1 MLNKIIDFCIF
12 SILFISSYVLTK
24 EPFEFYLNY
33 IPLLILLFIFIFKYK
48 FPTKILYLFIPLL
61 IFGSINVFAENNT
74 FGSFFKIYLNIFIG
88 IVFFYYVFEYY
99 ERDVKKFFSIYMSWC
114 IVVSI
119 IGLFQLTSYL
129 VGFKYGYNY
138 SASFGFNKWG
148 VIQGGLG
155 IRINSIFCEPSYFAS
170 TVGPAFFISVYNL
183 VFNKIMFI
191 SKKSSILIVITY
203 FLTFSSL
210 AYLSILIVII
220 LLLLNYGIVR
230 YISFVLPLSGILFYF
245 IYNNIPEFKIRADG
259 ITALYIDG
267 ILENEGS
274 DQSKGGFLSQYKAKV
289 NVLGKV
295 HGSSFVQYNNF
306 IVTKKNFIKNPLF
319 GTGLGS
325 HQYAF
330 EKYNL
335 NAFIGDKYKNN
346 SADANSMLLRIISE
360 TGLFGLI
367 FIILFI
373 KNNFIKREDDE
384 LPDNYYWLI
393 SNAVLIIIL
402 LQLIRQGNYTFG
414 GFMAYMWLY
423 YYTKQNYLEFK
434 EKQKNTEILTEPND
448 LTNQST
454 IR

>member
-1 MLNKIIDFCIF
+1 MLSKIIDFCIF

-33 IPLLILLFIFIFKYK
+33 IPLIVLLFIFSFKFK

-61 IFGSINVFAENNT
+61 IFGLINIFAENNT
-74 FGSFFKIYLNIFIG
+74 FGSFFKIYLNILIG

-119 IGLFQLTSYL
+119 IGLFQLASYL
-129 VGFKYGYNY
+129 VGFKYGYHFG
-138 SASFGFNKWG
+138 ASFGFNKWG
-148 VIQGGLG
+148 VTQGGLG

-183 VFNKIMFI
+183 VFSKTMFI
-191 SKKSSILIVITY
+191 SKKKSILIGVTY
-203 FLTFSSL
+203 LLTFSSL
-210 AYLSILIVII
+210 AYLSILVVII

-230 YISFVLPLSGILFYF
+230 YIMFVIPLSGILFYF
-245 IYNNIPEFKIRADG
+245 IYNNVPEFKVRVDG

-346 SADANSMLLRIISE
+346 SADANSMLLRIVSE

-367 FIILFI
+367 FIILFV
-373 KNNFIKREDDE
+373 KNNYIKRDDDE
-384 LPDNYYWLI
+384 SPNNYYWLI
-393 SNAVLIIIL
+393 SNAVLVIIL

-423 YYTKQNYLEFK
+423 YYTKEKYLEYK
-434 EKQKNTEILTEPND
+434 EKQVNPLITAENDD

-454 IR
+454 IQ